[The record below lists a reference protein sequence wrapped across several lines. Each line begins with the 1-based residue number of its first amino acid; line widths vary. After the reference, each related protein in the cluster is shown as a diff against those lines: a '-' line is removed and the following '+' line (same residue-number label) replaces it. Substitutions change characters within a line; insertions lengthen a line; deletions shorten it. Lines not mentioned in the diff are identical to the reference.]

1 MEFVGKAISTNLN
14 GIRGQ
19 GHFSREFV
27 GKAISDQFNG
37 IRRQCHF
44 GPTLMEF
51 VGKAIFLGPSLMEFV
66 GKAIFGPGPFRA
78 RPFFSDQP

>member
-19 GHFSREFV
+19 GHF
-27 GKAISDQFNG
+27 
-37 IRRQCHF
+37 

-51 VGKAIFLGPSLMEFV
+51 VGKAISDQVLMEFV
-66 GKAIFGPGPFRA
+66 GKAI
-78 RPFFSDQP
+78 SDQP